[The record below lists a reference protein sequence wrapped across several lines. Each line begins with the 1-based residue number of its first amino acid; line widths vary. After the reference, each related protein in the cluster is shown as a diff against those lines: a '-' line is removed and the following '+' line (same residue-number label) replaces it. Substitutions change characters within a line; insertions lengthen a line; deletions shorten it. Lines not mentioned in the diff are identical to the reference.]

1 VLKEAPLKP
10 ITVLAAFVAAPLIAA
25 APAAAF
31 DPQPDPP
38 GHTVTPPSLPSLPP
52 IIPIHR

>member
-1 VLKEAPLKP
+1 LKP

-38 GHTVTPPSLPSLPP
+38 GHQVTQPSLPTLPP
-52 IIPIHR
+52 IIPVHR

>member
-1 VLKEAPLKP
+1 MKP

-38 GHTVTPPSLPSLPP
+38 GHTQPTLPTLPTLPP
-52 IIPIHR
+52 IIPVHR